1 MKQKS
6 MDKID
11 KNLKYIAGSF
21 VAIILLFN
29 MFFVV
34 AQTQQAIVLQFGE
47 SRRIE
52 KEPGL
57 HVMIPFLQNVL
68 YFDKRLLNVT
78 SDDKELIAKDQKRVI
93 ISAYAKYR
101 ITDPLK
107 FYQTVRTTK
116 GLEARLNNILDS
128 SLRQVIGDEPLAK
141 LLSAERAAIME
152 RIQHIVNKES
162 LKFGIDV
169 IDARILRTDLPNE
182 NSAAIYKRMQ
192 ADREKEAKEFRAQ
205 GEEEAQVIQSTSEK
219 EKTIILAKAY
229 NEAQT
234 IKGEGDATA
243 SKIYS
248 NAFKIDPEFYGFYRS
263 LEAYK
268 KSFNKDDNTSI
279 VLSPKSEFMK
289 HFNN

>member
-1 MKQKS
+1 
-6 MDKID
+6 MDKNI
-11 KNLKYIAGSF
+11 KYLALIF
-21 VAIILLFN
+21 VALVLLFN
-29 MFFVV
+29 MFFVIE
-34 AQTQQAIVLQFGE
+34 QTQQAIVLQFGE

-57 HVMIPFLQNVL
+57 HAKIPFLQNVL
-68 YFDKRLLNVT
+68 FFDNRLLNVV
-78 SDDKELIAKDQKRVI
+78 SDEKELIAKDQKRVI

-116 GLEARLNNILDS
+116 GLEPRLNNIFDS
-128 SLRQVIGDEPLAK
+128 SLRQVIGDVPLAQ
-141 LLSAERAAIME
+141 LLSDQRSAIME
-152 RIQHIVNKES
+152 RIQHIVSKES
-162 LKFGIDV
+162 LKYGVDV

-229 NEAQT
+229 NEAQA

-243 SKIYS
+243 SKLYA
-248 NAFKIDPEFYGFYRS
+248 NAFKVDPEFYSFYRS

-268 KSFNKDDNTSI
+268 KSFTKKEDTSI
-279 VLSPKSEFMK
+279 VLSPKGEFMRY
-289 HFNN
+289 FNN